1 MALRRGLVTVGAAVA
16 CCALTAACTS
26 EPAPGATS
34 SPTPVSAT
42 PTESQIERQMRL
54 DYEAAEAAYRASTCG
69 AGSASTELVVQ
80 RKRVPNSKQTATGS
94 YLRITRCS
102 RCVTFTRSGWR
113 LQGNYQD
120 RWRR

>member
-34 SPTPVSAT
+34 SPTPVSTT

-54 DYEAAEAAYRASTCG
+54 DYEAAEKAYRANMAEQDRLVLRHGG
-69 AGSASTELVVQ
+69 ADES
-80 RKRVPNSKQTATGS
+80 NSCTQATATG
-94 YLRITRCS
+94 
-102 RCVTFTRSGWR
+102 
-113 LQGNYQD
+113 
-120 RWRR
+120 

>member
-1 MALRRGLVTVGAAVA
+1 MALRRGLVSFGAAVT

-34 SPTPVSAT
+34 SPTPVSTT

-54 DYEAAEAAYRASTCG
+54 DYEAAEAAYRASTSEQDRLYRAGG
-69 AGSASTELVVQ
+69 ATKASPEL
-80 RKRVPNSKQTATGS
+80 KATATGS
-94 YLRITRCS
+94 YLRITLQSLRD
-102 RCVTFTRSGWR
+102 VHKSGLACKR
-113 LQGNYQD
+113 NYQD